1 MLLNSG
7 IKPGDAAARLGHS
20 VEVLM
25 STYAGVLE
33 YDEEAAN
40 ARIDEALAGVS
51 LDSLVIALS
60 EKRS

>member
-1 MLLNSG
+1 MPLNSG

-40 ARIDEALAGVS
+40 ARIYEALAGVS
-51 LDSLVIALS
+51 LDSLVRALS
-60 EKRS
+60 NRNN